1 MQREIVF
8 DRLDAFTGEL
18 RNHGID
24 KIVFAEI
31 NEKRAVQV
39 DHDNLELQDIRRLDL
54 LAYKSPTIY
63 KCSLDNVDLDEIY
76 HSLTGEGFDVTRRSR
91 NIT

>member
-8 DRLDAFTGEL
+8 DRLDTFTREL
-18 RNHGID
+18 HNQEIN
-24 KIVFAEI
+24 KVVFAEVK
-31 NEKRAVQV
+31 EKRAVQV
-39 DHDNLELQDIRRLDL
+39 EKNKLELQDIRKLDL

-63 KCSLDNVDLDEIY
+63 KCSLDNVNLDEVY
-76 HSLTGEGFDVTRRSR
+76 KSLSEEGFDITRRSR